1 MTVLGYNQQTL
12 GCGKC
17 SNTNNP
23 VLQQINYK
31 GEKREDEKTKDQKI
45 LKKYCILNNHILWI
59 FFESWFKWKTVKKKW
74 HSRDNW
80 KLEGWQD
87 IWCCKGIILVF

>member
-17 SNTNNP
+17 GNTNNP

-31 GEKREDEKTKDQKI
+31 GEKREKMRKPKV
-45 LKKYCILNNHILWI
+45 KKYLRNI
-59 FFESWFKWKTVKKKW
+59 VY
-74 HSRDNW
+74 
-80 KLEGWQD
+80 
-87 IWCCKGIILVF
+87 

>member
-17 SNTNNP
+17 GNTNNL
-23 VLQQINYK
+23 VLQQINYQ

-45 LKKYCILNNHILWI
+45 LKKYCVLNNHISRI
-59 FFESWFKWKTVKKKW
+59 FFESWFKWKTVKKK
-74 HSRDNW
+74 N
-80 KLEGWQD
+80 D
-87 IWCCKGIILVF
+87 IYETIENLKADRIPDAVKALF

>member
-59 FFESWFKWKTVKKKW
+59 FFESWFKWKTVKKK
-74 HSRDNW
+74 N
-80 KLEGWQD
+80 D
-87 IWCCKGIILVF
+87 IHETIENLKADRISDAVKALF